1 MITKNKKDLNKVFEK
16 LFEILKTP
24 TFQRC
29 EGLNGE
35 IPFFAQTF
43 SATQQVVA
51 TEQIDLLL
59 KRLKAVGIS
68 VTEIN
73 LYKICIELLEKED
86 VLQNVLETEHELS
99 KSDFH
104 EALNGL
110 LNIETELIP
119 VIKDK
124 INAQETAMIFIT
136 GVGEAYP
143 MIRSHTLLSNLQA
156 VIKKKPVILF
166 FPGEFDNFSLKLFG
180 ILKNENYY
188 RAFNLDEFKQN

>member
-1 MITKNKKDLNKVFEK
+1 MIAKKKKDLNKVFEQ
-16 LFEILKTP
+16 LFQTFQAP

-43 SATQQVVA
+43 AAAQQVIA
-51 TEQIDLLL
+51 TEQIELLI
-59 KRLKAVGIS
+59 KRLKATGVG

-86 VLQNVLETEHELS
+86 VLQNALETEHELS
-99 KSDFH
+99 KNEFH

-110 LNIETELIP
+110 LNIESELIP
-119 VIKDK
+119 IIKEK
-124 INAQETAMIFIT
+124 INALETAMIFIT

-156 VIKKKPVILF
+156 VVKKKPLILF